1 MSVGAIS
8 REPLVSDKA
17 GGPGPVA
24 RRTKAGAPDFASLL
38 SIAQL
43 WDREA
48 DDTGPAQPAM
58 DQRPAARVEASRSV
72 SVAGHLRTTVIRFTD
87 GSSSVE
93 TSVIGDDPAPIP
105 IAAFHGAAHWTGHR
119 NIALS
124 DLEPEV
130 GNDRRTGAEEA
141 QVRWS
146 GWKAPRLPAQKGN
159 PAVPGMSSHSPQISE
174 QARALEAMRVG
185 RLVDILI

>member
-1 MSVGAIS
+1 MAVGAIS
-8 REPLVSDKA
+8 LEAFGSDKV
-17 GGPGPVA
+17 GGSGLAV
-24 RRTKAGAPDFASLL
+24 RRSETGAQDFAALL

-48 DDTGPAQPAM
+48 DDHGPAQ
-58 DQRPAARVEASRSV
+58 PAARVEASRSV

-105 IAAFHGAAHWTGHR
+105 IVAFHGAAHWTGHR

-130 GNDRRTGAEEA
+130 GNDRQTGAEEA
-141 QVRWS
+141 QARWS
-146 GWKAPRLPAQKGN
+146 GWKAPRLAAQKGN
-159 PAVPGMSSHSPQISE
+159 PAVPGMSSLGLQISE
-174 QARALEAMRVG
+174 QARTLEAMRAG
-185 RLVDILI
+185 RLIDILI